1 MTTLTPSAAKQAVFE
16 AIARSVRISKLDL
29 HRSFSLTG
37 SSMAR
42 ILDELIAHELIR
54 ENGYGPSTGGRRP
67 ILYELN
73 PTYGYLLGLEV
84 SRTYSAIGLFDMALN
99 PLASFKWNMDED
111 MDPRSLIIAVKR
123 WIGRTL
129 SRLDIPRE
137 KLIGLGIG
145 SVGPLDRESGML
157 LNTNHFHA
165 KGWKNIPFRS
175 MMEDALGIKVVLESG
190 ASAALIGEHWSLK
203 EELLDHMLYVHVG
216 AGIRSAMMS
225 DGRIVRGAADMEE
238 SIGGMIIQ
246 SSAPAPDST
255 GNYGV
260 LKDFVTLNAL
270 EKGIQRLG
278 KEIRSTR
285 IAKGPEPAHVD
296 FPALLQALQN
306 NDPDI
311 RKLFLQS
318 ANYLGIGLANIINMV
333 HPEKVILGGPLVHS
347 DSQYYETAIATA
359 SSNIYSDAGYRPR
372 FSQGKLKEQAVA
384 AGAAVIMLKKLG
396 L

>member
-1 MTTLTPSAAKQAVFE
+1 MSTLTPSAAKQAVFE
-16 AIARSVRISKLDL
+16 AIARSIRISKLDL

-42 ILDELIAHELIR
+42 ILDELMAHELIR

-73 PTYGYLLGLEV
+73 PEYGYLLGLEV
-84 SRTYSAIGLFDMALN
+84 SRTYSAIGLFDMALH
-99 PLASFKWNMDED
+99 PLANFKWNMDEN

-123 WIGRTL
+123 WIGRAL
-129 SRLDIPRE
+129 SRLAIPRE

-145 SVGPLDRESGML
+145 SVGPLDRDSGML
-157 LNTNHFHA
+157 LDTNHFHA
-165 KGWKNIPFRS
+165 QGWKNIPFRS

-203 EELLDHMLYVHVG
+203 EELLEHMLYVHVG

-246 SSAPAPDST
+246 SSGPALDSP
-255 GNYGV
+255 GKYGV

-270 EKGIQRLG
+270 ERG
-278 KEIRSTR
+278 
-285 IAKGPEPAHVD
+285 AHLD

-311 RKLFLQS
+311 RKLFMQS

-333 HPEKVILGGPLVHS
+333 HPEKIILGGPLVHS
-347 DSQYYETAIATA
+347 NSQYYETAIATA
-359 SSNIYSDAGYRPR
+359 ASHIYSDAGYRPR
-372 FSQGKLKEQAVA
+372 FSQGQLKEQAVA
-384 AGAAVIMLKKLG
+384 AGAAVIMLKELG